1 MRNPFHRKSTWEKM
15 QDDVLELAT
24 AKNAIRSGA
33 VAVGAA
39 VGVTAV
45 SSAISSKRKKKAE
58 AN

>member
-15 QDDVLELAT
+15 QDDMLELAT
-24 AKNAIRSGA
+24 AKNAIRSGV

-45 SSAISSKRKKKAE
+45 SSAISSKRKKNAD
-58 AN
+58 AH